1 MQADRAFLV
10 LGLASFALATT
21 ASAGQVYDLGRPATP
36 DEIARWNI
44 DIDPAGAGLPP
55 GAGSVR
61 EGAAVY
67 ARRCAACL
75 GDRGQGGPMDR
86 LAGGAGTIGTSKP
99 VKTVG
104 SFWPYATTLYDYV
117 RRAMPFDAP
126 QSLSPADVYAVCAY
140 VLFLNGLVTE
150 DAVLDARSLLQVR
163 MPNQHAFVSGYPSGS
178 P

>member
-67 ARRCAACL
+67 ARRCAAC
-75 GDRGQGGPMDR
+75 
-86 LAGGAGTIGTSKP
+86 
-99 VKTVG
+99 
-104 SFWPYATTLYDYV
+104 
-117 RRAMPFDAP
+117 
-126 QSLSPADVYAVCAY
+126 
-140 VLFLNGLVTE
+140 
-150 DAVLDARSLLQVR
+150 
-163 MPNQHAFVSGYPSGS
+163 H
-178 P
+178 